1 MNHLKYSVLFMR
13 DDTDVRRFRVSPM
26 WLKAFLYFQ
35 GFLLLL
41 SIVGISVGVT
51 FWSSN
56 ASLRAE
62 RKALE
67 LRLSEAEVKLERLSN
82 MEKIMEANGPKDQAH
97 PGKAGPAPAEVPP
110 QPKLPPVSLKT
121 LFERAN
127 TGLVTVDSFQARVS
141 GNDMTV
147 NFELTNV
154 QSASTL
160 SGAAELTLIRNDGQV
175 LDVEANKAD
184 LSFQIQSFKHFR
196 TSFNLPK
203 GLDRRDVFGLRLEIK
218 GSDGKT
224 IFSDTYPLR
233 DSLAS

>member
-1 MNHLKYSVLFMR
+1 VNHLKYSVLFMR
-13 DDTDVRRFRVSPM
+13 DDTDVRRFRISPM

-56 ASLRAE
+56 AGLRAE
-62 RKALE
+62 RKA
-67 LRLSEAEVKLERLSN
+67 SS
-82 MEKIMEANGPKDQAH
+82 
-97 PGKAGPAPAEVPP
+97 GKAGSAPAEVPP

-184 LSFQIQSFKHFR
+184 LSFQIQRFKHFR

>member
-1 MNHLKYSVLFMR
+1 MSDLKYSVLFMR

-41 SIVGISVGVT
+41 SIVGISIGVT

-56 ASLRAE
+56 AGLRAE

-67 LRLSEAEVKLERLSN
+67 IRLSEAEVKLERLSN
-82 MEKIMEANGPKDQAH
+82 MEKIMEANGAKEQAA
-97 PGKAGPAPAEVPP
+97 PGKAGPAPVEAPAL
-110 QPKLPPVSLKT
+110 PKLPPVNLKN
-121 LFERAN
+121 LFEKAN
-127 TGLVTVDSFQARVS
+127 AGLVTVDSFQAKLSGSDVTVS
-141 GNDMTV
+141 
-147 NFELTNV
+147 FELTNV
-154 QSASTL
+154 QSTNTL
-160 SGAAELTLIRNDGQV
+160 SGAADLTLIRNDGQV
-175 LDVEANKAD
+175 SDVEANKAD
-184 LSFQIQSFKHFR
+184 LSFQIQRFKHIR
-196 TSFNLPK
+196 TSFTLPK
-203 GLDRRDVFGLRLEIK
+203 GVDRRDVFGLRLEIK

>member
-1 MNHLKYSVLFMR
+1 MNDLKYSVLFMR

-41 SIVGISVGVT
+41 SIVGISIGVT

-67 LRLSEAEVKLERLSN
+67 IRLSEAEVKLERLSN
-82 MEKIMEANGPKDQAH
+82 MEKIMEGSGPKEQTP
-97 PGKAGPAPAEVPP
+97 PGKAGPAPVEAPAL
-110 QPKLPPVSLKT
+110 PKLPPVSLKN
-121 LFERAN
+121 LFDRSNA
-127 TGLVTVDSFQARVS
+127 GLVTVDSFQAKVS
-141 GNDMTV
+141 GADMTV
-147 NFELTNV
+147 SFELTNV
-154 QSASTL
+154 QSSSTL
-160 SGAAELTLIRNDGQV
+160 SGAAEITLIRNDGQV
-175 LDVEANKAD
+175 SDVEANKAD
-184 LSFQIQSFKHFR
+184 LSFQIQRFKHIR

-203 GLDRRDVFGLRLEIK
+203 GVDRRDVFGLRLEIK
-218 GSDGKT
+218 SDGKT

-233 DSLAS
+233 DLAS

>member
-13 DDTDVRRFRVSPM
+13 DDSDVRRFRISPF

-41 SIVGISVGVT
+41 SVAGISIGVT

-62 RKALE
+62 RKSLE

-82 MEKIMEANGPKDQAH
+82 MEKILEASEPKEQA
-97 PGKAGPAPAEVPP
+97 PAGKAPTPAEAPA
-110 QPKLPPVSLKT
+110 PKLPPVNLKG
-121 LFERAN
+121 LFEKTN
-127 TGLVTVDSFQARVS
+127 TAQVTVENFQARISGSDVTVS
-141 GNDMTV
+141 
-147 NFELTNV
+147 FELTNV
-154 QSASTL
+154 QSVNTL
-160 SGAAELTLIRNDGQV
+160 SGAADVTLIRNDGQI
-175 LDVEANKAD
+175 VEVAANRAD
-184 LSFQIQSFKHFR
+184 LSFQIQRFKHIR
-196 TSFNLPK
+196 TSFGLPK
-203 GLDRRDVFGLRLEIK
+203 GLERRDVFGLRLEIK

-233 DSLAS
+233 DPVAS